1 MSGRYEIVR
10 QLGTGALGRVYLA
23 RHINLNVFR
32 AIKCIS
38 LCQDRYATAYKE
50 ADILKNL
57 RHPYIPVIYD
67 IEQDDDFVYIIEE
80 YIEGMSVRDLISKAK
95 FNTREVI
102 RITLQLCNVMAYIH
116 GNNIYYL
123 DIKPDNI
130 IYDGNNIK
138 LIDYGSAVYDT
149 DDVSIRM
156 GTRGYAA
163 PEMYGREKINAG
175 SDVYS
180 IGVLMLFMLTGRTDI
195 SALRQVKNSSM
206 RELIEACIC
215 HNNKERII
223 SFDELAKK
231 LMKINKKKTV
241 ENVSLRIHVGGI
253 EKHCGCTHAALAIGR
268 ILSRHGHNCIV
279 CEHNDSDDFFELVK
293 HYDFQFRK
301 GVFRIHSNFI
311 APEYHGYMNMDFL
324 EEYDRV
330 IYDFG
335 CIVGDN
341 LEEFLSGDLLYVVSG
356 GMPYE
361 MIKIK
366 NFCDNVLIPFNKT
379 DNCRILLNHT
389 DAHAYKTIIR
399 QYDIPNPVR
408 MPYEPDVFYSK
419 RDWLI

>member
-223 SFDELAKK
+223 SFDVLAKK
-231 LMKINKKKTV
+231 LMKIN
-241 ENVSLRIHVGGI
+241 
-253 EKHCGCTHAALAIGR
+253 
-268 ILSRHGHNCIV
+268 
-279 CEHNDSDDFFELVK
+279 
-293 HYDFQFRK
+293 
-301 GVFRIHSNFI
+301 
-311 APEYHGYMNMDFL
+311 
-324 EEYDRV
+324 
-330 IYDFG
+330 
-335 CIVGDN
+335 
-341 LEEFLSGDLLYVVSG
+341 
-356 GMPYE
+356 
-361 MIKIK
+361 
-366 NFCDNVLIPFNKT
+366 
-379 DNCRILLNHT
+379 
-389 DAHAYKTIIR
+389 
-399 QYDIPNPVR
+399 
-408 MPYEPDVFYSK
+408 
-419 RDWLI
+419 